1 MIQDI
6 GQSFHNHYAPYAPSP
21 GDAAVCFRDNAV
33 LLAQRG
39 GAICFPTVREAGGA
53 GVYLFSVGD
62 RRYFLGEA
70 EPFGDYA
77 YQDVSV
83 LRRSAPR
90 ETVFAGATAL
100 HLYRWYRDHRFCGRC
115 GKPMR
120 HSETERAMV
129 CGCGNTVYPA
139 IAPAVIVGVV
149 SGDRICLTKYNRGY
163 ANWALVA
170 GYTEIGETP
179 EQTVAREVREET
191 GLAVK
196 NIVYYKSQPWG
207 LSGSLLLGY
216 FCEADGGDAITVD
229 HDELKEARW
238 FAADEIDFPDDG
250 FSLTREMIAR
260 FRAGRRQ
267 RDHTEN

>member
-1 MIQDI
+1 MIQEID
-6 GQSFHNHYAPYAPSP
+6 QLFDNRFQ
-21 GDAAVCFRDNAV
+21 AVFPRETDRVICFREGAV
-33 LLAQRG
+33 LAAQS
-39 GAICFPTVREAGGA
+39 GAELRFPTVGETGGA
-53 GVYLFSVGD
+53 GAYLFAVGD

-70 EPFGDYA
+70 EPFTGYA
-77 YQDVSV
+77 YLDVSL
-83 LRRSAPR
+83 LRNAVPR
-90 ETVFAGATAL
+90 EAAFAGVTAL

-115 GKPMR
+115 GAEMR

-129 CGCGNTVYPA
+129 CGCGNVVYPA

-179 EQTVAREVREET
+179 EQTVAREVMEET
-191 GLAVK
+191 GLRVK

-216 FCEADGGDAITVD
+216 FCEADGGDEITVD
-229 HDELKEARW
+229 HSELKEARW
-238 FAADEIDFPDDG
+238 FTAEEIDFPDDG
-250 FSLTREMIAR
+250 VSLTREMIGVFRRR
-260 FRAGRRQ
+260 FSG
-267 RDHTEN
+267 

>member
-6 GQSFHNHYAPYAPSP
+6 GLSFDNHYAPYTPAPE
-21 GDAAVCFRDNAV
+21 DAVICFRDGEV
-33 LLAQRG
+33 LLEQRG
-39 GAICFPTVREAGGA
+39 EEIVFPSVRETGGA
-53 GVYLFSVGD
+53 GTYLFSVGA
-62 RRYFLGEA
+62 RRYFLGESA
-70 EPFGDYA
+70 PFGNYA
-77 YQDVSV
+77 YHEIAL

-115 GKPMR
+115 GKAMR
-120 HSETERAMV
+120 HSEMERAMV
-129 CGCGNTVYPA
+129 CGCGNTVYPT

-149 SGDRICLTKYNRGY
+149 SDGRICLTKYNRGY

-170 GYTEIGETP
+170 GYAEIGETP

-216 FCEADGGDAITVD
+216 FCEADGSDEITVD
-229 HDELKEARW
+229 HTELKEARW
-238 FAADEIDFPDDG
+238 FAPEEIDFPDDH

-260 FRAGRRQ
+260 FRSGQWDRER
-267 RDHTEN
+267 

>member
-1 MIQDI
+1 MIQETGLLFD
-6 GQSFHNHYAPYAPSP
+6 NHYEPYAPSP
-21 GDAAVCFRDNAV
+21 GDVAVCFRDNAV
-33 LLAQRG
+33 LLAERG
-39 GAICFPTVREAGGA
+39 GEISFPTVGETGGE
-53 GVYLFSVGD
+53 GQYLFTVGE
-62 RRYFLGEA
+62 RRYFLCRA
-70 EPFGDYA
+70 EPFGDFSYH
-77 YQDVSV
+77 DVSL

-90 ETVFAGATAL
+90 EAAFAGVTAL

-120 HSETERAMV
+120 HSDTERAMT

-139 IAPAVIVGVV
+139 IAPAVIVGVM

-170 GYTEIGETP
+170 GYAEIGETP
-179 EQTVAREVREET
+179 EQTVAREVMEET

-196 NIVYYKSQPWG
+196 NIRYYRSQPWG

-216 FCEADGGDAITVD
+216 FCETDGGDAIRVD

-260 FRAGRRQ
+260 FRAGKARE
-267 RDHTEN
+267 T